1 MSDKLVCKIK
11 LRTRKRSLFG
21 EVSETRLEQF
31 YNDDNDFIT
40 IKNEVSMVIFKGDI
54 AKIIILQ
61 EFECL
66 IIDEP
71 GLTIINPLNGH
82 LRVI

>member
-40 IKNEVSMVIFKGDI
+40 IKNEVSMVIFKEDI
-54 AKIIILQ
+54 AQIIVLKEQ
-61 EFECL
+61 ECF
-66 IIDEP
+66 IIDE
-71 GLTIINPLNGH
+71 T
-82 LRVI
+82 